1 MINTLGNIKSKSD
14 LKKFEEYDIIFIDDD
29 GNVIASKDIKDHAKF
44 NNEFAKDNPGLID
57 RYKKSNWN
65 NMTLFL
71 ICEEGYIQVG
81 KMGIYKG
88 LLYDSSKITKKQQN
102 IINMYNEAE
111 YDIEDLKTDKSEE
124 RGENYGR

>member
-14 LKKFEEYDIIFIDDD
+14 LNKFEEYDIIFIDGD
-29 GNVIASKDIKDHAKF
+29 GKVFASKDIKDHVKF
-44 NNEFAKDNPGLID
+44 NNEFSKDNPGLVE
-57 RYKKSNWN
+57 RYKKSKWN
-65 NMTLFL
+65 DMTTFL